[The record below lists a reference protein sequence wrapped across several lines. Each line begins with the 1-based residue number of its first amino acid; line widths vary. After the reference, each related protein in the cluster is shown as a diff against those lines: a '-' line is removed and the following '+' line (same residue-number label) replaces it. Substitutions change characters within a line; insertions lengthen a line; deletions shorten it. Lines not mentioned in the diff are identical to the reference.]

1 VETCRAESNGA
12 LPADAFGG
20 SVVQNGLDGTGTAY
34 PAAENQARPPRSDRS
49 LRKQRS
55 KRTDECLYSQVA
67 NYLAD
72 LKGGSIDVGS
82 GRVLHYFNTGAS
94 ALFRICI
101 LAGPGLT
108 ISPCAGINPVMAIF
122 NNMLRAGSSAQAVS
136 YAQTAVANNAN
147 ALIKAIR
154 SINTDSTVQ
163 S

>member
-1 VETCRAESNGA
+1 
-12 LPADAFGG
+12 
-20 SVVQNGLDGTGTAY
+20 
-34 PAAENQARPPRSDRS
+34 
-49 LRKQRS
+49 
-55 KRTDECLYSQVA
+55 VA

-72 LKGGSIDVGS
+72 LKGGSINVGS

-101 LAGPGLT
+101 LAGPT